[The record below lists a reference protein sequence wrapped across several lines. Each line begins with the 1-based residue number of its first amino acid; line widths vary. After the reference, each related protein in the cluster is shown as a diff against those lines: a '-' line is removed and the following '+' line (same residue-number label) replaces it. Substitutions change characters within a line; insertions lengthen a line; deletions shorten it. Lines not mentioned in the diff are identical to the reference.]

1 MTDKRGNISIE
12 AHNIMPIIKK
22 WLYSDKD
29 IFIRELVANG
39 TDAITKHRMLNP
51 DAVDNYRVV
60 VTVDKEAKTLSFDD
74 NGIGMTADE
83 IEKYI
88 NQVAFSS
95 AEEFLKNYEGEDA
108 ENKGGIIGHF
118 GLGFYS
124 AFMVA
129 KKVTILSK
137 SYVEGSQ
144 AVTWVS
150 EDGMSFEMSA
160 AEKEDYGTL
169 ITLDIADDEMEFLD
183 TYRVREVLK
192 RYCEFMKVPVYLRS
206 IEDIKAAQ
214 KRIDEAAKKAAEDE
228 KTEEDGE
235 SKEDN
240 RSEVKS
246 AEEQG
251 TYRINDVYP
260 LWLKKPSDVAD
271 NEYNEFYH
279 KLFGGFEDPLF
290 QVHLNV
296 DYPFNLKGILYFPK
310 LKQDFGVNEGQI
322 KLFSG
327 QVFVADNIKEVIPE
341 YLLLLNGV
349 IDCPDLPLNV
359 SRSYLQNDGF
369 VRKMKAYITRK
380 VADRLV
386 GLFNN
391 KREEYEGY
399 WDDIN
404 PFIKYGCIRD
414 EKFFESLKEC
424 LLLKTSKDEYFTLKE
439 YLDKNEEKI
448 GKKIYYAADA
458 KRQAAAIALYTDR
471 EIDVIILNTII
482 DNNFIS
488 FMEYSGGIEGL
499 KFVRVDAD
507 VDGLA
512 GEKEH
517 SDEELKSKQEKLQEL
532 FRKALNKDDLIV
544 QVKELADENLPA
556 LMLQDEQGRRFT
568 EMSRFYGQN
577 LGFGEQSTLVLNAKN
592 IAVNALLS
600 REEDEISTMIAK
612 QMYDLA
618 RMATRP
624 LEDNEVTEFLSR
636 SNKMLALLLK

>member
-1 MTDKRGNISIE
+1 MSDKRGNISIE

-51 DAVDNYRVV
+51 EAADNYRVV
-60 VTVDKEAKTLSFDD
+60 VTVDKAAKTLSFDD
-74 NGIGMTADE
+74 NGIGMTEEE

-95 AEEFLKNYEGEDA
+95 AEEFLKNYEGEDS

-124 AFMVA
+124 AFMVS
-129 KKVTILSK
+129 KKVTIVSK

-144 AVTWVS
+144 AVKWVS
-150 EDGMSFEMSA
+150 EDGMSFEMSPT
-160 AEKEDYGTL
+160 EKADYGTV
-169 ITLDIADDEMEFLD
+169 ITLDIADDEVEFLD
-183 TYRVREVLK
+183 THRVREVLN

-206 IEDIKAAQ
+206 IEDIEAAQ
-214 KRIDEAAKKAAEDE
+214 KRLDEAAAKKLEEPEKAEDE
-228 KTEEDGE
+228 KEVVEE
-235 SKEDN
+235 
-240 RSEVKS
+240 KS

-251 TYRINDVYP
+251 TYKVNDIYP
-260 LWLKKPSDVAD
+260 LWLKKPSEVTES
-271 NEYNEFYH
+271 EYNEFYH

-310 LKQDFGVNEGQI
+310 LKRDFGVNEGQI

-327 QVFVADNIKEVIPE
+327 QVFVAENIKEVIPE

-386 GLFNN
+386 SLFNN
-391 KREEYEGY
+391 KREEYESY

-404 PFIKYGCIRD
+404 PFIKYGCVRD
-414 EKFFESLKEC
+414 DKFFEALKEC
-424 LLLKTSKDEYFTLKE
+424 LLLKTSKGEYFTVKE
-439 YLDKNEEKI
+439 YLDKNEDKI
-448 GKKIYYAADA
+448 GKKIYYAADE
-458 KRQAAAIALYTDR
+458 KRQAAAISLYTDR
-471 EIDVIILNTII
+471 EIDVVILNTII

-488 FMEYSGGIEGL
+488 FIEYSGGVEGL

-512 GEKEH
+512 GDKEH
-517 SDEELKSKQEKLQEL
+517 TDEELKTQQEKLQKL
-532 FRKALNKDDLIV
+532 FRKALKNENLLV

-568 EMSRFYGQN
+568 EMSKMYGQDF
-577 LGFGEQSTLVLNAKN
+577 GFGEQSTLMLNAKN
-592 IAVNALLS
+592 PAVKALLN
-600 REEDEISTMIAK
+600 REEDETSTMIAE

-636 SNKMLALLLK
+636 SNKMLTLLLK